1 MLHLQQSDPSSYTGA
16 IRWQDVQNVVS
27 NTNVT
32 ASSSGVNI
40 GDLEG
45 SSWLIQMD
53 GWSFTAGSA
62 QTSNSQAALAALEPY
77 FPNIFLP
84 QAHATQLCAFT
95 SSLISVSR
103 SSNYNSLDASLAG
116 SAPLPAG
123 SSDIGQVYSIP
134 CDTDFTFTVL
144 LSGYGYV
151 LTTETLVIKAAD
163 GSCTGAIEGW
173 MNPTAGNYLLGSR
186 FISTVY
192 VCVFMLIVLLI
203 IVFVRLI
210 QCFSRVFQIGQLPAA
225 QQQVGIA
232 QRATYT
238 TKKSIIDKVV
248 GGVVGGVGFLTII
261 SAAAFWFLRRR
272 KASSAGTGDIQQSR
286 SGRGKTTSEA
296 PGYAMESYIPSPVL
310 DLGTSDSYYPSNT
323 PSTPH
328 SIPPSPKYHRLSVVD
343 SPSGTK
349 TSETI
354 LLPGSN
360 MPSVKQWVTSLS
372 PANASHSPNGVVP
385 TEYDYGNDGQPG
397 TLVSPSSPKGGRKG

>member
-1 MLHLQQSDPSSYTGA
+1 M
-16 IRWQDVQNVVS
+16 
-27 NTNVT
+27 
-32 ASSSGVNI
+32 
-40 GDLEG
+40 
-45 SSWLIQMD
+45 
-53 GWSFTAGSA
+53 
-62 QTSNSQAALAALEPY
+62 
-77 FPNIFLP
+77 
-84 QAHATQLCAFT
+84 
-95 SSLISVSR
+95 
-103 SSNYNSLDASLAG
+103 
-116 SAPLPAG
+116 
-123 SSDIGQVYSIP
+123 YSIP

-144 LSGYGYV
+144 LSGHGYV

-203 IVFVRLI
+203 IVFARLI
-210 QCFSRVFQIGQLPAA
+210 QWFSRVFQIGQLPAA

-261 SAAAFWFLRRR
+261 SAAAFWFLWRR
-272 KASSAGTGDIQQSR
+272 KASSAGIWDIQQSQ

-296 PGYAMESYIPSPVL
+296 PGYAMEPYIPSPVL
-310 DLGTSDSYYPSNT
+310 GLGTSDSYYPSNT

-328 SIPPSPKYHRLSVVD
+328 SFPPPPKYHRLSVVD
-343 SPSGTK
+343 SPSGMK

-354 LLPGSN
+354 LLPGPN
-360 MPSVKQWVTSLS
+360 MPLVKQWVTSLS
-372 PANASHSPNGVVP
+372 PTDASHSPNGVVP
-385 TEYDYGNDGQPG
+385 TEYDYGNDGQSG
-397 TLVSPSSPKGGRKG
+397 TFVSPSSPKGVGRKG